1 MCHRNTDTRW
11 WFQNHLRSLDNMS
24 LVGKWLLAVRGGH
37 QEIVGVWEWLD
48 SCVISTTIRDLDRI
62 EQMSGWLVRG
72 EGRRLSDPSGRVL
85 DVFRTNSRLNVNLL
99 NTVFKKKTH
108 INALKFFADV
118 GSDNT
123 LKKEE
128 RAHPTPSVVSSVC
141 RLIKWR
147 VFSLIFFFFTLPP
160 SAAVRLVASC
170 SKRNSAGDEVLHL
183 VNLCWSVVST
193 AAFTAFSY
201 TVFTL
206 HVCSVDSAVFK
217 KLRSHFI

>member
-141 RLIKWR
+141 RLIKWVW
-147 VFSLIFFFFTLPP
+147 VFSLIFFFHSPAIC
-160 SAAVRLVASC
+160 SCAVGGVLLKTKLCRRWGVTSSKSMLVCGFHCGIHSLL
-170 SKRNSAGDEVLHL
+170 LH
-183 VNLCWSVVST
+183 SV
-193 AAFTAFSY
+193 Y
-201 TVFTL
+201 TTRVF
-206 HVCSVDSAVFK
+206 CG
-217 KLRSHFI
+217 LRCV